1 MSNSDTKVGPKDVR
15 LRQVSLYINKGCSI
29 LTYNNK
35 IPNSLLNSWYKFD
48 DTFQTLIQWNA
59 DVF

>member
-15 LRQVSLYINKGCSI
+15 FTQVSLYKNMGCSI
-29 LTYNNK
+29 LTYNK

-48 DTFQTLIQWNA
+48 DTFQTLIQRNA
-59 DVF
+59 DVS